1 LGARTLLY
9 LGVLYTFIITYLF
22 IAPRPDLPEMDFI
35 ISIDK
40 IGHFLIHVLLSL
52 VWLTYFFVKGN
63 QVLSIRNM
71 ILIVFLCLTYG
82 IVIEVLQKMLHAD
95 RTADLFD
102 VLANGIGTLTGMVL
116 FMNVKKRMNL

>member
-1 LGARTLLY
+1 
-9 LGVLYTFIITYLF
+9 
-22 IAPRPDLPEMDFI
+22 
-35 ISIDK
+35 
-40 IGHFLIHVLLSL
+40 
-52 VWLTYFFVKGN
+52 
-63 QVLSIRNM
+63 M

-95 RTADLFD
+95 RIADLFD